1 MAQNQQAEI
10 KITAHYDEQ
19 SDILTYAFV
28 DKPQPAVAEEAADEI
43 WVRFD
48 PDSRRVIT
56 VDVHHFSQ
64 RVEET
69 FGPSLTY
76 NERTDPERIEALLSI
91 PFTN

>member
-1 MAQNQQAEI
+1 MAQSHQPGV

-28 DKPQPAVAEEAADEI
+28 DKPQPAVAEEAANEI

-56 VDVHHFSQ
+56 VDVHHFSK
-64 RVEET
+64 RVEEA

-76 NERTDPERIEALLSI
+76 SERSDSERIEALALITSAD
-91 PFTN
+91 